1 MPTQTSLAPRSA
13 WAFVW
18 QPYVVTTLCAALI
31 VSVVS
36 ALAFAQPRPPQARPV
51 VAWEPTGP
59 RMTWRNI
66 SFVVPPGMRGTDRG
80 DLYDMAGK
88 GISGPDGE
96 CTILLFGE
104 VPAGSELARQAQDL
118 LVSTLGN
125 FGVKVMN
132 SIGESDLTVDRRLGR
147 SADGWS
153 YVELGGMLA
162 GDQAGRARIMLIV
175 RGATVVPVIALASRG
190 NGCVA
195 GVPGETTAF
204 GNSITWAALYHSLR
218 IAGSSPSTHL
228 REQIV
233 GRWESLS
240 ASTGARVGTSQ
251 GETYALNGRY
261 AHVGMVGAYGPVS
274 PGGSDFMTQS
284 FTGAGGY
291 VVEGNRLTISPDQGS
306 PQTNLIRIV
315 EDREATAPGRS
326 TVRLCK
332 IHLDVLPYESCRPR
346 IAP

>member
-1 MPTQTSLAPRSA
+1 
-13 WAFVW
+13 
-18 QPYVVTTLCAALI
+18 
-31 VSVVS
+31 
-36 ALAFAQPRPPQARPV
+36 
-51 VAWEPTGP
+51 
-59 RMTWRNI
+59 
-66 SFVVPPGMRGTDRG
+66 
-80 DLYDMAGK
+80 MAGK

-218 IAGSSPSTHL
+218 IAGSPPSTHL

-251 GETYALNGRY
+251 GETYAPNGRY

-284 FTGAGGY
+284 FTGDGRY